1 MHGKSLI
8 MPNKISLDILR
19 KFSLFQDFKEED
31 LVNVQKLMHY
41 QSVEKDEII
50 LLEGALSDQLFF
62 VERGWFKSEKTSKEG
77 RQQTLRFIG
86 PREVTNE
93 YSVFSDEPNA
103 ATIIA
108 LEKADIFYLNK
119 LDVEALLDQSSS
131 FARAVIS
138 NLAKRIQILLNH
150 VENLSL
156 YSVEQRLARYLLKEA
171 KNGIVRRQN
180 WKTQAEIA
188 AHLGTVVD
196 VVNRILQ
203 KFERQG
209 LISISRKQFKILEE
223 VRLKEVTEKFE

>member
-1 MHGKSLI
+1 
-8 MPNKISLDILR
+8 MPNKIHLDTLR

-31 LVNVQKLMHY
+31 LASIQKLMLY
-41 QSVEKDEII
+41 REVEKDEII
-50 LLEGALSDQLFF
+50 LLEGELSDQLIF
-62 VERGWFKSEKTSKEG
+62 VEKGWFKSEKTSKEG

-86 PREVTNE
+86 SMEVINE

-108 LEKADIFYLNK
+108 LEKADIFQLNK
-119 LDVEALLDQSSS
+119 LDVEILLSQSSG
-131 FARAVIS
+131 FARAVIAS
-138 NLAKRIQILLNH
+138 LAKRIQILLNH

-156 YSVEQRLARYLLKEA
+156 YSVEQRLARYLLEEA
-171 KNGIVRRQN
+171 KDGVVNRQT

-203 KFERQG
+203 EFERQG
-209 LISISRKQFKILEE
+209 LISISRKQFKILDSDS
-223 VRLKEVTEKFE
+223 LKAITEKFE

>member
-1 MHGKSLI
+1 
-8 MPNKISLDILR
+8 MPNKIPLDTLR

-31 LVNVQKLMHY
+31 LASIQKLMLY
-41 QSVEKDEII
+41 RAVEKDEII
-50 LLEGALSDQLFF
+50 LLEGELSDQLIF
-62 VERGWFKSEKTSKEG
+62 VEKGWFKSEKTSKEG

-86 PREVTNE
+86 PMEVINE

-108 LEKADIFYLNK
+108 LEKADIFQLNK
-119 LDVEALLDQSSS
+119 SDVEILLSQSSG
-131 FARAVIS
+131 FARAVIAS
-138 NLAKRIQILLNH
+138 LAKRIQILLNH

-156 YSVEQRLARYLLKEA
+156 YSVEQRLARYLLDEA
-171 KNGIVRRQN
+171 EDGIVRRQT

-203 KFERQG
+203 KFERQS
-209 LISISRKQFKILEE
+209 LISISRKQFKILDKDG
-223 VRLKEVTEKFE
+223 LKEITEKFD

>member
-1 MHGKSLI
+1 
-8 MPNKISLDILR
+8 MPNKISLDTLR
-19 KFSLFQDFKEED
+19 KFSLFQDFMAAD
-31 LVNVQKLMHY
+31 LLEIQKLLHY
-41 QSVEKDEII
+41 KAVEKDEI
-50 LLEGALSDQLFF
+50 LLLDGDFSNHLIF
-62 VERGWFKSEKTSKEG
+62 VEKGWFKSEKTSKEG

-86 PREVTNE
+86 PMEVINE

-108 LEKADIFYLNK
+108 MEKADIFYLIK
-119 LDVEALLDQSSS
+119 SDVESLLNRSSS
-131 FARAVIS
+131 FSRAVIL

-156 YSVEQRLARYLLKEA
+156 YSIEQRLARYLLEEA
-171 KNGIVRRQN
+171 KDGIFSRQP
-180 WKTQAEIA
+180 WKTQSEIA

-209 LISISRKQFKILEE
+209 LILISRKQFKILDQEGL
-223 VRLKEVTEKFE
+223 RAITETFE